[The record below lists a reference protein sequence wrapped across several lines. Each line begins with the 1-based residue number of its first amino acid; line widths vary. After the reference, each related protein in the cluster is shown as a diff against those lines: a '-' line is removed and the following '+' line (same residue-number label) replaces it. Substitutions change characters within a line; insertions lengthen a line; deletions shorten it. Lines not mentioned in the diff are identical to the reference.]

1 MIGIIGAMEVEV
13 ALLKAKMENPVTE
26 RVSGIDF
33 VRGTLMGQ
41 DVVLAQCGV
50 GKVFAAVC
58 AQTMIVKFGATII
71 VNSGV
76 SGTLTKDLHIG
87 DVGLR
92 AARYGYVAP
101 GRSRGDDFRDQPSA
115 AAGGSGAHCGI

>member
-76 SGTLTKDLHIG
+76 SGKLT
-87 DVGLR
+87 
-92 AARYGYVAP
+92 
-101 GRSRGDDFRDQPSA
+101 
-115 AAGGSGAHCGI
+115 